1 MYSDNPPLSASMQ
14 PLLHAH
20 ASIFAGKQCVLLDYS
35 ILGAGH
41 EL

>member
-14 PLLHAH
+14 PLLHA
-20 ASIFAGKQCVLLDYS
+20 SIFAAKQCVLFERS